1 MHLETDPNKVKPI
14 NLGYHFTKDT
24 LRDGSPIPPIG
35 EWLEH
40 KGDVKLCRSGLHF
53 SRDPFD
59 ALSYAPG
66 TLLHL
71 VEVDDIVEEDKSKG
85 VCRRRKIIAT
95 INAENLLRECARKWA
110 LDVID
115 KWDAPDV
122 VVKWLKTGDESLRS
136 VAYSAADSAAASAA
150 ASAAYSAA
158 FSAAYS
164 AAGESQREH
173 FAEKVNEAFK
183 GEQQ

>member
-14 NLGYHFTKDT
+14 NLGYHFTKD
-24 LRDGSPIPPIG
+24 GSPIPPVG
-35 EWLEH
+35 KWLEH
-40 KGDVKLCRSGLHF
+40 TGDVVLCGAGLHF

-66 TLLHL
+66 NLLHL
-71 VEVDDIVEEDKSKG
+71 VEGDDIVEEDESKG
-85 VCRRRKIIAT
+85 VCRRRKIVAS

-136 VAYSAADSAAASAA
+136 AAYSAADSATASAA
-150 ASAAYSAA
+150 YSAAYSAA

-164 AAGESQREH
+164 AARESQRKH